1 MQVQVIH
8 ASSCLF
14 NPLQTSSLVISPSSC
29 LAGDYGGR
37 VVTPCGR
44 PSVHGNPLRGLFP
57 YSGRGV
63 ENALTIF
70 GIRQCLG
77 KCAGIIGINMLG
89 PKFACN
95 EQSIQG
101 LRMKVF
107 DTSVNYCLDPEQI
120 ERFRSFPA
128 QSQREYV
135 RNLCV
140 AQSKTLCTDLVSIV
154 RHQFQND
161 VFGPSYRNPM
171 LYEHLGLPI
180 DKSLADK

>member
-1 MQVQVIH
+1 
-8 ASSCLF
+8 
-14 NPLQTSSLVISPSSC
+14 LVISPSSC

-63 ENALTIF
+63 ENSLTIF
-70 GIRQCLG
+70 GIRRCLG
-77 KCAGIIGINMLG
+77 KCVGIIGINMLG

-95 EQSIQG
+95 EQSVLD
-101 LRMKVF
+101 LRMKLF
-107 DTSVNYCLDPEQI
+107 DTSVNYCLDTAQI

-128 QSQREYV
+128 ESQREYV

-140 AQSKTLCTDLVSIV
+140 AQSKTLCTELVSIV
-154 RHQFQND
+154 RQQFQND
-161 VFGPSYRNPM
+161 VFGASYRDPM

-180 DKSLADK
+180 DKSLVDK